1 MDKTNISQQLAKASG
16 ANSRSV
22 RARISDVLDDIE
34 KAISSG
40 VAHDEIVAI
49 LNKNGF
55 DLSIKSFRNA
65 LYLARKKAAGKTVI
79 RKPAPVQPTAE
90 KQAKPQKDSSKEADE
105 IDLKALGKLGSKT
118 KRNRL

>member
-1 MDKTNISQQLAKASG
+1 M
-16 ANSRSV
+16 
-22 RARISDVLDDIE
+22 DDIE

-65 LYLARKKAAGKTVI
+65 LYLARKKPLVSQRLDSLHQFGQQLKNRFHHKRTLA
-79 RKPAPVQPTAE
+79 RK
-90 KQAKPQKDSSKEADE
+90 
-105 IDLKALGKLGSKT
+105 LMKLI
-118 KRNRL
+118 